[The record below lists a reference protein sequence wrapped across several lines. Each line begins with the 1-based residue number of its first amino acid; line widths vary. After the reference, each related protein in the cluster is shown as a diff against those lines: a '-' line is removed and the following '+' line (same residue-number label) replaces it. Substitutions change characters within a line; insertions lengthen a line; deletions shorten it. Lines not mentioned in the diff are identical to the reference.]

1 MFCAKNSKVNSE
13 KFTQNFHA
21 TTFPKTGAVRVK
33 NSVTRAGYDVEI
45 ARNRVSE
52 VVSAVLHALIVL
64 HVHREIVARS
74 PGSMTR

>member
-1 MFCAKNSKVNSE
+1 MPR
-13 KFTQNFHA
+13 TQKSTVKSLHEIVMLQLFQ
-21 TTFPKTGAVRVK
+21 KTGAVRVK

-45 ARNRVSE
+45 ARNRISE
-52 VVSAVLHALIVL
+52 VVSPVLHALIVL